1 MTGKVRLLLL
11 TFTVIAMTC
20 MLPAVSSAQQTAN
33 LDNFLATVEPA
44 QVFPEADRFGPLQG
58 SPPVVPAY
66 RGDRLLGYAFLN
78 SDFVNAVG
86 YSGKPIH
93 IVVGL
98 DLDGTIAG
106 ARLVEHKE
114 PIVLIGIPERRI
126 TAFIDGF
133 IGRNALRPSSATD
146 TGTSVD
152 IVSGATVTVLVMGDS
167 IMRSAGRVA
176 QLRGLGGAQP
186 EVTAAIPPPAR
197 TLDLTTEEI
206 RDWESLVGEGSL
218 RRLHLTVGDINEAFV
233 RSGNEAAV
241 ARPEPGE
248 PDSTFIDLY
257 TALVSAPT
265 IGRSLL
271 GETAYDRLRKRLK
284 PGQQA
289 ILVAGNGTYSFKGSG
304 YVRGGIF
311 DRIEVIQDQ
320 ETIRFRDRNHERI
333 NQIAADEAPRFQ
345 EISIF
350 AVPEGTELNPV
361 EPWRLQLL
369 VQRSVGARDK
379 AFLTFDVTYQVPER
393 YVRTEQRAVVA
404 DTPDIPAE
412 DATNQAAPPQ
422 GIPSPAQ
429 ITGAPD
435 QPLWQRI
442 WRSSTVDIAILG
454 TSLGVLT
461 GIFFFQHQLVKRPRL
476 YDRVRLAF
484 LTFTLFWLGWWVTAQ
499 LSVVNVLTFTNALIT
514 GFSWDYFLLSPL
526 VFLLWSAVAVSMLF
540 WARGAFCGWLCPFGA
555 LQELT
560 NRIGRTFFK
569 VPQIRVP
576 WGLHERLWPIKYI
589 IFLGLFGLSLYSLTL
604 AEKVS
609 EVEPFKTAIVLR
621 FVREWPFVTFAV
633 GLLVANLFIE
643 RFFCRY
649 LCPLGAALAIPAR
662 LRMFDWLRRY
672 RECGNPC
679 QRCAN
684 ECPVQSIHPEGHI
697 NVNEC
702 ISCMHCQM
710 LYHHDHKCPVVI
722 QKRLKREKRQ
732 AMSSPT
738 AQPGGRKAEISG
750 LPDGRL
756 QAVPARGDDLLQ
768 STKE

>member
-1 MTGKVRLLLL
+1 MTGIIRLVLLA
-11 TFTVIAMTC
+11 F
-20 MLPAVSSAQQTAN
+20 MLIVGACILPTASSAQQAAN
-33 LDNFLATVEPA
+33 LANYLRMVEPA

-58 SPPVVPAY
+58 SPPVAPAY
-66 RGDRLLGYAFLN
+66 QGDRLLGYAFLN
-78 SDFVNAVG
+78 SDFVNATG
-86 YSGKPIH
+86 YSGKPIRI
-93 IVVGL
+93 IVGIA
-98 DLDGTIAG
+98 LDGTIAG
-106 ARLVEHKE
+106 ARLVDHHE
-114 PIVLIGIPERRI
+114 PIVLIGIPEQKI
-126 TAFIDGF
+126 TAFINGY
-133 IGRNALRPSSATD
+133 IGRNVLRPAAITEA
-146 TGTSVD
+146 GASVD
-152 IVSGATVTVLVMGDS
+152 IVSGATVTVMVIGDS
-167 IMRSAGRVA
+167 IMRSASRVA
-176 QLRGLGGAQP
+176 HMRGLGSAQP
-186 EVTAAIPPPAR
+186 EVTAAVPPPAR
-197 TLDLTTEEI
+197 TIDMTAAED
-206 RDWESLVGEGSL
+206 RDWESLVGDGSV

-233 RSGNEAAV
+233 RSGNEAAA

-248 PDSTFIDLY
+248 PDDTFIDLY
-257 TALVSAPT
+257 TALVSVPT

-271 GETAYDRLRKRLK
+271 GEAAYDRLRQHLK
-284 PGQQA
+284 PGQNA
-289 ILVAGNGTYSFKGSG
+289 ILIAGNGSYSFKGSG

-311 DRIEVIQDQ
+311 DRIEVIQGQ

-333 NQIAADEAPRFQ
+333 NNIEADDAPRFR
-345 EISIF
+345 EISLF
-350 AVPEGTELNPV
+350 TVPEEVEFDPV

-379 AFLTFDVTYQVPER
+379 AFLTFDIDYQLPER
-393 YVRTEQRAVVA
+393 YIRTEQRAVVA

-412 DATNQAAPPQ
+412 EP
-422 GIPSPAQ
+422 
-429 ITGAPD
+429 GAPSVATQPRPAESAEAPA

-442 WRSSTVDIAILG
+442 WRSSTVNIAILAA
-454 TSLGVLT
+454 SLAVLT
-461 GIFFFQHQLVKRPRL
+461 GIFFFQHQLVKRPKL

-484 LTFTLFWLGWWVTAQ
+484 LTFTLLWLGWWVTAQ
-499 LSVVNVLTFTNALIT
+499 LSVVNVLTFTNALMT

-526 VFLLWSAVAVSMLF
+526 VFILWSAVAVAMLF

-569 VPQIRVP
+569 IPQIRLP
-576 WGLHERLWPIKYI
+576 WGLHERLWPIKYV
-589 IFLGLFGLSLYSLTL
+589 IFLVLFGLSLYSLTL
-604 AEKVS
+604 AEQAS

-621 FVREWPFVTFAV
+621 FIREWPFVTFAV
-633 GLLVANLFIE
+633 ALVAANLFIE

-684 ECPVQSIHPEGHI
+684 ECPVQCIHPEGHI

-702 ISCMHCQM
+702 IYCMNCQM
-710 LYHHDHKCPVVI
+710 LYHHDQKCPVMI
-722 QKRLKREKRQ
+722 QKRLKRQKRE
-732 AMSSPT
+732 ALSSP
-738 AQPGGRKAEISG
+738 AMRSGGREAEIAD

-756 QAVPARGDDLLQ
+756 RAVPTKSANPLQ

>member
-1 MTGKVRLLLL
+1 MTGIVRLVLL
-11 TFTVIAMTC
+11 TFTVIVMAC
-20 MLPAVSSAQQTAN
+20 MLPAPSSAQQAAN
-33 LDNFLATVEPA
+33 LANFLGMVEPA

-58 SPPVVPAY
+58 SPPVAPAY
-66 RGDRLLGYAFLN
+66 QGDRLLGYAFLN

-98 DLDGTIAG
+98 ALDGTIAG

-114 PIVLIGIPERRI
+114 PIVLIGIPEHKI
-126 TAFIDGF
+126 TAFIDGY
-133 IGRNALRPSSATD
+133 IGRNVLRPASVTD

-197 TLDLTTEEI
+197 TLDMTTAEV
-206 RDWESLVGEGSL
+206 RDWESLVGEGSV

-248 PDSTFIDLY
+248 PDDTFIDLY

-271 GETAYDRLRKRLK
+271 GEAAYDRLRQRLK

-289 ILVAGNGTYSFKGSG
+289 ILVAGNGSYSFKGSG

-333 NQIAADEAPRFQ
+333 NQIAADGAPRFQ

-412 DATNQAAPPQ
+412 EPS
-422 GIPSPAQ
+422 SPAATAVQ
-429 ITGAPD
+429 EPSGPAAITGAPD
-435 QPLWQRI
+435 EPLWQRI
-442 WRSSTVDIAILG
+442 WRSSTVDIAILA
-454 TSLGVLT
+454 TALGVLT

-484 LTFTLFWLGWWVTAQ
+484 LTFTLLWLGWWVTAQ
-499 LSVVNVLTFTNALIT
+499 LSVVNVLTFTNALMT

-526 VFLLWSAVAVSMLF
+526 VFILWSAVAVAMLF

-589 IFLGLFGLSLYSLTL
+589 IFLVLFGLSLYSLTL
-604 AEKVS
+604 AEQAS

-684 ECPVQSIHPEGHI
+684 ECPVQCIHPEGHI

-702 ISCMHCQM
+702 IYCMNCQM

-722 QKRLKREKRQ
+722 QKRLKRQKRE
-732 AMSSPT
+732 ALSSPAMRT
-738 AQPGGRKAEISG
+738 ERTRDGNHRPSGWQAAGSSRQGR
-750 LPDGRL
+750 
-756 QAVPARGDDLLQ
+756 
-768 STKE
+768 